1 MNWQLLF
8 CCSWMRFDS
17 TKKLAQKQRW
27 RLQTTFPVINIYSKI
42 IRIIATIKCYN
53 LSIKFAISIL
63 RTNYDVS
70 QIAMKWQHLLKA
82 PTKASAWPPLHIIH
96 KKKII
101 NFEECHYSINKLI

>member
-1 MNWQLLF
+1 
-8 CCSWMRFDS
+8 MRVDS

-42 IRIIATIKCYN
+42 IRIIATIKCYH

-82 PTKASAWPPLHIIH
+82 PTKASAWSP
-96 KKKII
+96 
-101 NFEECHYSINKLI
+101 FTYYT